1 MSQNAGTTHETKV
14 ALNWIDGEWVGSNTI
29 LESINPATSEVIGS
43 YADGDAE
50 TATACIKAAK
60 RAFDTTGW
68 AHDRQLRARV
78 LDQLADAFERHR
90 DELIRILYTENGK
103 IQRDATFEVD
113 LCVPAFRYFA
123 AIVRTEAGRVVAP
136 APGKLAMI
144 QRQAKGVA
152 CIIIPWNSPVVLMV
166 RSLAPALAAGCSV
179 IVKMPGKSAQTS
191 AMMARIMADVADLPR
206 GVINVFAEAE
216 GIGAKLIVNSPDVP
230 VISFTGSTATG
241 KSIAI
246 DAAPH
251 FKRVGL
257 ELGGKTPSIIFDDV
271 DLDLALPVLENA
283 LTRFAGQFCV
293 TGSRLLV
300 QNGIADA
307 FITRFAERLR
317 SVKVA
322 PAADPS
328 SEMGPMI
335 DRDNVERVD
344 KAVERAIAEGAVAI
358 VRGGPVKEGPL
369 AKGAFFRPALLEVS
383 NSKMDIVQNETFGP
397 VVTLQRFDTE
407 EEAVALAND
416 SVYGLGSSIW
426 TRDVTRALRLASEVD
441 AGLVWINEWAA
452 LSADIEE
459 GGVKHS
465 GLGRLNGM
473 MAIDD
478 FTDVKT
484 ITLSPGVM
492 GA

>member
-1 MSQNAGTTHETKV
+1 
-14 ALNWIDGEWVGSNTI
+14 
-29 LESINPATSEVIGS
+29 
-43 YADGDAE
+43 
-50 TATACIKAAK
+50 
-60 RAFDTTGW
+60 
-68 AHDRQLRARV
+68 
-78 LDQLADAFERHR
+78 
-90 DELIRILYTENGK
+90 
-103 IQRDATFEVD
+103 
-113 LCVPAFRYFA
+113 
-123 AIVRTEAGRVVAP
+123 
-136 APGKLAMI
+136 
-144 QRQAKGVA
+144 
-152 CIIIPWNSPVVLMV
+152 MV

-317 SVKVA
+317 SLKVA